1 MITFNAS
8 VWQFLG
14 IMYYILGSSSILKMS
29 LKTFENNGKNIS
41 KNILKLNLKQSI
53 ILDCMIIWSTYMQRK
68 QIGDNLM
75 ISLPDTTENSL

>member
-41 KNILKLNLKQSI
+41 KNILKVNLKQSI